1 MKKHHIIYCY
11 TAKSPF
17 VDKDVAILTERFE
30 VRQFHFDSTNKRKL
44 LLVFVHQLGFLT
56 RYIFGTKLL
65 VNQFAGLHSFLPV
78 LFSRLFFKKSI
89 MVAGGTDCV
98 AFPSIRYGNFANP
111 KIRFFTK
118 FSFKNASLIL
128 PVHDTLVYCDYT
140 YQNQDYPHQG
150 IKFFIP
156 ELKTKTVVIHNG
168 YDSNYWKRGEVA
180 KNKNSFLTAV
190 AYVNSR
196 FTMTL
201 KGLDLYIELARKFP
215 ECTFTL
221 LGGSSLDFIDK
232 PANLKIVANIWGEK
246 LVALFSSHQFY
257 VQLSVSEGFPN
268 ALSEAM
274 LCECLPLVSAVGGM
288 PDIVGETGFVLKKR
302 DANEL
307 FKLAELAM
315 SSTQLN
321 ELGKSARERIA
332 TNYTFE
338 NRRVNFL
345 RVVDELLD

>member
-1 MKKHHIIYCY
+1 M
-11 TAKSPF
+11 
-17 VDKDVAILTERFE
+17 AILAERFE
-30 VRQFHFDSTNKRKL
+30 VKQFCFNSTNKRKL
-44 LLVFVHQLGFLT
+44 LLVFVHQFIFLI
-56 RYIFGTKLL
+56 RHIFGAKLL

-78 LFSRLFFKKSI
+78 LFAKLFLKKSI
-89 MVAGGTDCV
+89 VVAGGTDCV

-111 KIRFFTK
+111 KIRFFTA
-118 FSFKNASLIL
+118 FSFKNASVIL
-128 PVHDTLVYCDYT
+128 PVHDTLVYTDYT
-140 YQNQDYPHQG
+140 YQDKDFKHQG

-156 ELKTKTVVIHNG
+156 ELITKTVVIHNG

-201 KGLDLYIELARKFP
+201 KGLDLYTELARKFP

-221 LGGSSLDFIDK
+221 LGGSNLDFIDK
-232 PANLKIVANIWGEK
+232 PDNLKTVANIWGEN
-246 LVALFSSHQFY
+246 LVTLFSSHQFY
-257 VQLSVSEGFPN
+257 VQLSISEGFPN

-274 LCECLPLVSAVGGM
+274 LCECVPIVSSVGGM

-302 DANEL
+302 ETNEL
-307 FKLAELAM
+307 FKLAEEAM
-315 SSTQLN
+315 ASTQLN
-321 ELGKSARERIA
+321 DLGKSARKKIA

-338 NRRVNFL
+338 TRRVNFL
-345 RVVDELLD
+345 KVVDELVN